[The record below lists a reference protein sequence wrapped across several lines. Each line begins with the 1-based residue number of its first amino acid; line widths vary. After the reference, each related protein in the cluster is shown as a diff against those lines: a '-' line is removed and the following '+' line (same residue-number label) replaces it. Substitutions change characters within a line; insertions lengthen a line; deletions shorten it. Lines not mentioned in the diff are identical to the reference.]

1 MASGEK
7 ATNPMQ
13 HAPVKTKSKHRTLG
27 WLTIRRPRSKNKYV
41 LQDAEPHNGHHP
53 DVSGR
58 SKTDEELEEDVP
70 TLLERLKV
78 CVISCKIYLHGNVS
92 FDLSLFTCKFI

>member
-58 SKTDEELEEDVP
+58 SKTDDELEEDVP

-78 CVISCKIYLHGNVS
+78 RVISLSHARYLNAWQY
-92 FDLSLFTCKFI
+92 II